1 MNVELEQRLL
11 EKIRQMPI
19 RRILE
24 VEDFID
30 FLSHRDGVAFS
41 LGNHSPIP
49 SIPQPENVTVLRRSP
64 PLSIAGG
71 GQTLGDIVGPIV
83 DEEDWECLK

>member
-1 MNVELEQRLL
+1 MNVEIEQRLL

-19 RRILE
+19 QRILE

-30 FLSHRDGVAFS
+30 FLSHRDGVDS
-41 LGNHSPIP
+41 STENRSPAP
-49 SIPQPENVTVLRRSP
+49 SIPQPENGTVPRRSP

-71 GQTLGDIVGPIV
+71 GQTLGDMVSPIV
-83 DEEDWECLK
+83 DEDDWECLK